1 MCALTRS
8 TDGADGLTL
17 HARVVAVE
25 RHDLAV
31 DEVLVDL
38 VPAAMVTPLVVIWP
52 LRWVP

>member
-8 TDGADGLTL
+8 TDGADGVTL

-25 RHDLAV
+25 RRDLAV

-38 VPAAMVTPLVVIWP
+38 ACELRQLVLHID
-52 LRWVP
+52 